1 MVDVHKGGK
10 ATLSL
15 NVVCTV
21 HSICIFL
28 GKGGE
33 GGGEGLRHVSFQ
45 YNVMES
51 NLCHHRAK
59 YIARLVNL
67 CNF

>member
-1 MVDVHKGGK
+1 MHKRGK

-21 HSICIFL
+21 RSICIFW
-28 GKGGE
+28 GKGG
-33 GGGEGLRHVSFQ
+33 GGGQRLRHVSFQ

-51 NLCHHRAK
+51 NLYHHKAK